1 MAFASAKLTLSAC
14 LIIAA
19 AMMQECAIG
28 SPANPSPIVFYDES
42 GSKLTGPSEKIYIR
56 GDERFHWLE
65 DSAGYTVIQ
74 ENATSLAYAEIDDLS
89 GNLISTGIKVGDRLR
104 AGIKKHLLPSLNAR
118 KMICG
123 VFCDGRLAARDYG
136 LNNQFEHENRRRLME
151 KNSSLK
157 NLVVLI
163 QFSDHTDRNVP
174 DPSEYNVLMNGPGG
188 DGTSAPSGSVN
199 DVFLANSYGTFSLES
214 VVYPWIT
221 VSHTEAGAA
230 GSKSGLGPSIFGAI
244 REALDVIDND
254 PNFDMSAFNADHGEG
269 DGFIDAIT
277 IFHSGYGA
285 EFGGSDCFG
294 KEEVDRIWS
303 HKW

>member
-1 MAFASAKLTLSAC
+1 MTLSSAKLTLSAC
-14 LIIAA
+14 LLAA
-19 AMMQECAIG
+19 TMLQERALG

-42 GSKLTGPSEKIYIR
+42 GSKLTGQSEKIYVR
-56 GDERFHWLE
+56 GDERSHWLE
-65 DSAGYTVIQ
+65 DSKGYTVVKDS
-74 ENATSLAYAEIDDLS
+74 ATSLAYAQIDDLS
-89 GNLISTGIKVGDRLR
+89 GRLVSTGIKVGDRMR
-104 AGIKKHLLPSLNAR
+104 AGMEKHLRPSSNAR
-118 KMICG
+118 REICG
-123 VFCDGRLAARDYG
+123 VFCDGQLASRTYG
-136 LNNQFEHENRRRLME
+136 PNNLFEHDNRRRLME
-151 KNSSLK
+151 TSSSLK

-163 QFSDHTDRNVP
+163 RFSDHVDRDLP
-174 DPSEYNVLMNGPGG
+174 DPSEYDVLMNGPGG
-188 DGTSAPSGSVN
+188 EGTSAPSGSVN
-199 DVFLANSYGTFSLES
+199 DVFLANSYGKFSLES

-244 REALDVIDND
+244 REALDVIDDD
-254 PNFDMSAFNADHGEG
+254 PDFDMSAFNIDHGEG

>member
-1 MAFASAKLTLSAC
+1 MPFLSAC
-14 LIIAA
+14 LLLAA
-19 AMMQECAIG
+19 AMLQECALG

-42 GSKLTGPSEKIYIR
+42 GSKLTGQSEKIFIR

-65 DSAGYTVIQ
+65 DSAGYTVIK
-74 ENATSLAYAEIDDLS
+74 ENATTFAYAEIDDVS
-89 GNLISTGIKVGDRLR
+89 GHLISTGIKVGDRMR
-104 AGIKKHLLPSLNAR
+104 AGMKKHLRPSSNAR
-118 KMICG
+118 RLVCG
-123 VFCDGRLAARDYG
+123 AFCDGELGANG
-136 LNNQFEHENRRRLME
+136 LNNLEHENRRRLM
-151 KNSSLK
+151 KKSSSLK

-163 QFSDHTDRNVP
+163 RFSDHLERNLP
-174 DPSEYNVLMNGPGG
+174 DPSEYDVLMNGPGG

-199 DVFLANSYGTFSLES
+199 DVFLANSYGSFSLES

-221 VSHTEAGAA
+221 VSHTEASAA
-230 GSKSGLGPSIFGAI
+230 GSRSGLGPSIFGAI
-244 REALDVIDND
+244 REALDIIDGD
-254 PNFDMSAFNADHGEG
+254 PNFDVSVFNSDHGEG

-294 KEEVDRIWS
+294 GEDVDRIWS